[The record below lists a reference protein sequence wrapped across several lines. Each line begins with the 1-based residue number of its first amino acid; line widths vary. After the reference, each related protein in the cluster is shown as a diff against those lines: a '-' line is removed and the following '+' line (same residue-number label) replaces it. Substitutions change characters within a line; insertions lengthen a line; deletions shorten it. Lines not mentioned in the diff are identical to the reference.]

1 MKIRPIKGQNNDI
14 PPTYQSPPHSPSLT
28 TLGASPLAAHF
39 RNTGNTS
46 SAASV
51 AIPPRASAASW
62 RTMSSSLVFKDL
74 ERRRDGMGVRHLAK
88 DKSDLVFKE
97 RRAYFIW
104 REEGGRER
112 VDCGWSADIMQDEEG
127 AVSDEQGKRRIE
139 EGFSES

>member
-1 MKIRPIKGQNNDI
+1 
-14 PPTYQSPPHSPSLT
+14 
-28 TLGASPLAAHF
+28 
-39 RNTGNTS
+39 
-46 SAASV
+46 
-51 AIPPRASAASW
+51 
-62 RTMSSSLVFKDL
+62 
-74 ERRRDGMGVRHLAK
+74 MGVRHLAK

-139 EGFSES
+139 EGFSESRNVGICVRRACTGQWSKERGERRCRIFRCELSEILI